1 MNIAEYAIQNR
12 LIMWLVVIISLIGG
26 YYAYETLP
34 RFEDPEFTIR
44 TAQIY
49 TSYPGATP
57 EEVANEVSDA
67 IETELQS
74 MQEVDEIRSVSSYGF
89 SLVEVD
95 IKNAFSPN
103 KDALGQVFNRLRS
116 KVQDAEAA
124 LPTGAGKPVVNDEF
138 GDVFGLY
145 YVVTGNG
152 YSLAEL
158 YEYVWDLRTEL
169 LAVDDVAKIRTF
181 GDQTEAIY
189 IEVARD
195 RAAAFGVELENVF
208 ADLSGQNAVV
218 SAGTAE
224 VGNLRVVIHPTGELD
239 SVKAIENVVVSGT
252 DSSDIVYLRD
262 VATVTRGYVEPARS
276 LARYNGEPAIVF
288 GISNVSGSNVAKMGE
303 AIRVKLAEMEV
314 NRPLGIEV
322 HEFYHQGDAVNESVE
337 SFVVNVVAAVVIVLV
352 TLLIFM
358 GLRSALIIGGVLV
371 ITIAATLLTMY
382 FVALPMHR
390 ISLGAL
396 IIALG
401 MLVDNAIVV
410 TDGILV
416 GISKGERLI
425 DSAKSIVG
433 KTIWSLLGG
442 TLVGIIAFAPIG
454 FAPGNA
460 GEYCNH
466 LFWVILI
473 SLGYS
478 WLFAITLVP
487 MFASLIIKEQ
497 AVGGA
502 DDAPKENRAM
512 ALYKRF
518 LGAALDYR
526 YAVFA
531 IAIGAFVAALWSFQ
545 FVKNSFFPTAT
556 TEQIAIDFFM
566 PEGTDIQRTSDYM
579 AEVEAKLAE
588 YDGVETVHTVI
599 GGGTLRYMLIY
610 RIETPNSSY
619 AQILLNVKDL
629 DTVTRLMPVLQRDM
643 DEGFPEA
650 QARVSRFVLG
660 PSQGPKIE
668 ANFLGPDP
676 KVLRKLASE
685 AKAIMAANPYTIGV
699 KTDWRQQKPVF
710 EPRYASERGNRVGV
724 SREALAETLNATFSG
739 RTVGTYREGDD
750 LIPIIYRAPE
760 RERRDLDTGLSI
772 QIPSSRTGQ
781 TVPLSETVEGARVVW
796 RDSMVRREDRVWSLT
811 VQADAANGLLPSQVL
826 AQVQPAIEA
835 IELPPG
841 YRLRWDGEAGDSA
854 EANGQLGGTIPLGFL
869 AMVLVVVL
877 LFNALRQPL
886 SIWLMVPM
894 VVVGVVIGLLSTGTP
909 LEFMAILGVLSLAGL
924 LIKNAI
930 VLVDQ
935 MDLEIR
941 EGKPRFNAVI
951 DSAASRV
958 RPVMLGALTT
968 VLGVIPLMSDVFF
981 GSMAVV
987 IVYGLTF
994 ATVLT
999 LVLLPAVYAALFNI
1013 GRSEW
1018 SESAA

>member
-12 LIMWLVVIISLIGG
+12 LIMWIVVVISLVGG

-67 IETELQS
+67 IETQLQG

-89 SLVEVD
+89 SVVEVD

-103 KDALGQVFNRLRS
+103 KDDLTRVFNRLRS
-116 KVQDAEAA
+116 KVEDVQSE
-124 LPTGAGKPVVNDEF
+124 LPSGAGKPVVNDEF
-138 GDVFGLY
+138 GDVYGLY
-145 YVVTGNG
+145 YVATGNG
-152 YSLAEL
+152 YSLDEL

-169 LAVDDVAKIRTF
+169 LAVEDVAKIRTF

-218 SAGTAE
+218 SAGDAQ
-224 VGNLRVVIHPTGELD
+224 VGDLRVLIHPTGELD
-239 SVKAIENVVVSGT
+239 SVEAIENVVVSGT
-252 DSSDIVYLRD
+252 NGSDIVYLRD
-262 VATVTRGYVEPARS
+262 VATVTRGYVEPATY
-276 LARYNGEPAIVF
+276 LARFNGEPAIVF
-288 GISNVSGSNVAKMGE
+288 GISNVSGSNVAKLGE
-303 AIRVKLAEMEV
+303 AIRAKLAETEV
-314 NRPLGIEV
+314 RRPIGIEV
-322 HEFYHQGDAVNESVE
+322 HEFYHQGDAVNASVE
-337 SFVVNVVAAVVIVLV
+337 SFVLNVIAAVIIVLV
-352 TLLIFM
+352 TLLVFM
-358 GLRSALIIGGVLV
+358 GLRSAVIIGSVLV
-371 ITIAATLLTMY
+371 ITIAATLVTMY
-382 FVALPMHR
+382 VMALPMHR

-416 GISKGERLI
+416 GINKGERLI
-425 DSAKSIVG
+425 ESAKSIVS

-454 FAPGNA
+454 FSPGDA

-487 MFASLIIKEQ
+487 MFASVIFKDG
-497 AVGGA
+497 AVSDSA
-502 DDAPKENRAM
+502 EPPKENAAM

-518 LGAALDYR
+518 LGVALDYR

-531 IAIGAFVAALWSFQ
+531 VAIGAFVGSIWSFQ
-545 FVKNSFFPTAT
+545 FIKDSFFPTAT
-556 TEQIAIDFFM
+556 TPQIAIDFFM
-566 PEGTDIQRTSDYM
+566 PEGTDIERTSAYM
-579 AEVEAKLAE
+579 SQIEAKLAE
-588 YDGVETVHTVI
+588 YEGVEDVHTVI

-610 RIETPNSSY
+610 RIENTNSSY
-619 AQILLNVKDL
+619 AQIILNITDL
-629 DTVTRLMPVLQRDM
+629 ENVTRLMPILQRDL

-685 AKAIMAANPYTIGV
+685 ARAIMAANPYTVGV

-710 EPRYASERGNRVGV
+710 EPQYAAERGNRVGV
-724 SREALAETLNATFSG
+724 SREDLANTLNATFSG

-760 RERRDLDTGLSI
+760 QERQDLDTGLSI

-781 TVPLSETVEGARVVW
+781 TVPLSETLNGAKVVW

-811 VQADAANGLLPSQVL
+811 VQADAMNGLLPSQVL
-826 AQVQPAIEA
+826 AQIRPDIEA

-841 YRLRWDGEAGDSA
+841 YRLRWDGEAGDSE
-854 EANGQLGGTIPLGFL
+854 EANGQLGGTIPLGIL
-869 AMVLVVVL
+869 AMVLVVIF

-894 VVVGVVIGLLSTGTP
+894 IVVGVAVGLISTDTP
-909 LEFMAILGVLSLAGL
+909 LEFMAVLGILSLAGL

-935 MDLEIR
+935 MDLEIS

-951 DSAASRV
+951 DSSASRV

-968 VLGVIPLMSDVFF
+968 VLGVFPLLSDVFF

-987 IVYGLTF
+987 IVFGLSF

-999 LVLLPAVYAALFNI
+999 LVLLPVIYAALFNI
-1013 GRSEW
+1013 NRSEW
-1018 SESAA
+1018 REAAA